1 MVPTLNGIIYLSMSL
16 EKYDWENLSISDIE
30 ELIEDKKTKE
40 REKVIHNW
48 EKDDLRIEKGRWG
61 KFYLFK
67 RKEKIL
73 LDKSLDVHSIDL
85 NTAKNIQSK

>member
-1 MVPTLNGIIYLSMSL
+1 M
-16 EKYDWENLSISDIE
+16 NLSISDIE

-61 KFYLFK
+61 RSNIIKGSKKVELGKDIDPTKITLEEAFKYLNPK
-67 RKEKIL
+67 
-73 LDKSLDVHSIDL
+73 
-85 NTAKNIQSK
+85 TAKKKK